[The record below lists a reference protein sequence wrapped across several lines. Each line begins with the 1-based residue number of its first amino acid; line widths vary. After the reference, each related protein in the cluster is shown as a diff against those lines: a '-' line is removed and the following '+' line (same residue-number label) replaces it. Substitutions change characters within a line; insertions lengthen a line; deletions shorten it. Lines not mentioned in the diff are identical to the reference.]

1 MIILEKER
9 KKLINEIDE
18 VKPKESENARIRAK
32 IITSAAKEQYDTE
45 ISKLKLFIE
54 KFNEYTEDIV
64 KEYPSDKT
72 RKTVVVGQMIK
83 DILNRE
89 ETLEY
94 TSKEKI
100 AEIYKIV
107 LDNKPQRKGLYGIGE
122 NGFDMDEVLNPKE
135 ELDLDS
141 LLKELGV
148 K

>member
-1 MIILEKER
+1 M
-9 KKLINEIDE
+9 INEINE
-18 VKPKESENARIRAK
+18 VKPNESENARIRAK

>member
-1 MIILEKER
+1 MINKNI
-9 KKLINEIDE
+9 E
-18 VKPKESENARIRAK
+18 VKAKESESARMRAK

-45 ISKLKLFIE
+45 ISKLKLFVE
-54 KFNEYTEDIV
+54 KFNEYVEEIV
-64 KEYPSDKT
+64 KQYPSDKT
-72 RKTVVVGQMIK
+72 RKTVAVGQMIK

-100 AEIYKIV
+100 AEIYDIV
-107 LDNKPQRKGLYGIGE
+107 LENKTNKKTLYGVGE
-122 NGFDMDEVLNPKE
+122 NGFDMDEVLNPKKD
-135 ELDLDS
+135 LDLNS

>member
-1 MIILEKER
+1 M
-9 KKLINEIDE
+9 INENIE

-45 ISKLKLFIE
+45 IAKLKLFIE
-54 KFNEYTEDIV
+54 KFNEYLEDVV

-100 AEIYKIV
+100 AELYKIV
-107 LDNKPQRKGLYGIGE
+107 LDNKPKRKGLYGVGE
-122 NGFDMDEVLNPKE
+122 NGFDMDEVLNPSKD
-135 ELDLDS
+135 LDLDS

>member
-1 MIILEKER
+1 M
-9 KKLINEIDE
+9 INENIE
-18 VKPKESENARIRAK
+18 VKPNESENARIRAK

-45 ISKLKLFIE
+45 IGKLKLFIE
-54 KFNEYTEDIV
+54 KFNEYLEDIV

-89 ETLEY
+89 ESLEY

-100 AEIYKIV
+100 SEIYKIV
-107 LDNKPQRKGLYGIGE
+107 LDNKPKRKGLYGIGE
-122 NGFDMDEVLNPKE
+122 NGFDMDEVLNPSKD
-135 ELDLDS
+135 LDLDS

>member
-1 MIILEKER
+1 MINKNI
-9 KKLINEIDE
+9 E

-45 ISKLKLFIE
+45 IAKLKLFVE
-54 KFNEYTEDIV
+54 KFNEYVEDIV
-64 KEYPSDKT
+64 KQYPSDKT
-72 RKTVVVGQMIK
+72 RKTVAVGQMIK

-100 AEIYKIV
+100 ADIYNIV
-107 LDNKPQRKGLYGIGE
+107 LENKPTTKKTLYGVGE
-122 NGFDMDEVLNPKE
+122 NGFDMDEVLNPKKD
-135 ELDLDS
+135 LDLNS

>member
-1 MIILEKER
+1 M
-9 KKLINEIDE
+9 INEINE

>member
-1 MIILEKER
+1 MINK
-9 KKLINEIDE
+9 NVE

-45 ISKLKLFIE
+45 IAKLKLFVE
-54 KFNEYTEDIV
+54 KFNEYVEDIV
-64 KEYPSDKT
+64 KQYPSDKT
-72 RKTVVVGQMIK
+72 RKTVAVGQMIK

-100 AEIYKIV
+100 ADIYNIV
-107 LDNKPQRKGLYGIGE
+107 LENKPTTKKTLYGVGE
-122 NGFDMDEVLNPKE
+122 NGFDMDEVLNPKKD
-135 ELDLDS
+135 LDLNS

>member
-1 MIILEKER
+1 
-9 KKLINEIDE
+9 LINKNVE
-18 VKPKESENARIRAK
+18 VKAKESESARMRAK

-45 ISKLKLFIE
+45 ISKLKLFVE
-54 KFNEYTEDIV
+54 KFNEYVEEIV
-64 KEYPSDKT
+64 KQYPSDKT
-72 RKTVVVGQMIK
+72 RKTVAVGQMIK

-100 AEIYKIV
+100 AEIYDIV
-107 LDNKPQRKGLYGIGE
+107 LENKTNKKTLYGVGE
-122 NGFDMDEVLNPKE
+122 NGFDMDEVLNPKKD
-135 ELDLDS
+135 LDLNS

>member
-1 MIILEKER
+1 M
-9 KKLINEIDE
+9 INENVE

-45 ISKLKLFIE
+45 INKLKLFIE

-135 ELDLDS
+135 DLDLDS

>member
-1 MIILEKER
+1 M
-9 KKLINEIDE
+9 INEIDE

>member
-1 MIILEKER
+1 M
-9 KKLINEIDE
+9 INEIKE

>member
-1 MIILEKER
+1 M
-9 KKLINEIDE
+9 INEINE

-83 DILNRE
+83 DMLNRE

>member
-1 MIILEKER
+1 MINK
-9 KKLINEIDE
+9 NVE

-45 ISKLKLFIE
+45 ISKLKLFVE
-54 KFNEYTEDIV
+54 KFNEYVDDIV

-72 RKTVVVGQMIK
+72 RKTVAVGQMIQ

-100 AEIYKIV
+100 SDIYNIV
-107 LDNKPQRKGLYGIGE
+107 LENKPTKKTLYGKGE
-122 NGFDMDEVLNPKE
+122 NGFDMDEVLNPKKD
-135 ELDLDS
+135 LDLDS

>member
-1 MIILEKER
+1 MINDN
-9 KKLINEIDE
+9 NEL
-18 VKPKESENARIRAK
+18 KPKESENARLRAK

-45 ISKLKLFIE
+45 IAYLKLFIE

-100 AEIYKIV
+100 QEIYKIV

>member
-1 MIILEKER
+1 M
-9 KKLINEIDE
+9 INEKIE
-18 VKPKESENARIRAK
+18 VKPNESENARIRAK

-45 ISKLKLFIE
+45 IAKLKLFIE
-54 KFNEYTEDIV
+54 KFNEYLEDVV

-100 AEIYKIV
+100 AELYKIV
-107 LDNKPQRKGLYGIGE
+107 LDNKPKRKGLYGVGE
-122 NGFDMDEVLNPKE
+122 NGFDMDEVLNPSKD
-135 ELDLDS
+135 LDLDS